1 MTFLYS
7 STGFFERHAFR
18 QKRHLILC
26 HLFIKTMSV
35 TDTERAA
42 LGEFCKVH
50 RITEDIK
57 REMKLQARQL
67 ADVKKTGIQEL
78 TEMLQ
83 ESKSSIYRLEVPND
97 SSVEEFPAFVRLKR
111 TSTSRSLTPEL
122 LEQAV
127 NNITRDIIAELAEK
141 ESTRSRKKRKTSAAG
156 AAGAAAGASGAAL
169 SNDLVALVAE
179 AVLTAIRK
187 TRSTEKQVADITSS
201 LPRGTDES
209 VITDAPP
216 EIQKYVQEIVG
227 LQNKLKRIN
236 KQYKEELTALQ
247 QREEEVRQ
255 EVDNFLKRGN
265 KDSFKLNVNVDGDRV
280 HYFIRRR
287 KVVTKKPMSVSE
299 LKDHVNNT
307 VSGLLRT
314 APRVQTVQDVSDEF
328 IEALRSSVFQTLV
341 HHLQNR
347 ERLEEEKILLHRGRG
362 QSQNLQVY
370 ESEESQTEQEE
381 D

>member
-1 MTFLYS
+1 
-7 STGFFERHAFR
+7 
-18 QKRHLILC
+18 
-26 HLFIKTMSV
+26 MSV

-141 ESTRSRKKRKTSAAG
+141 ESTRSRKKRKTSAG
-156 AAGAAAGASGAAL
+156 AATGAAAGASGAL
-169 SNDLVALVAE
+169 SNDLVSLVAE

-314 APRVQTVQDVSDEF
+314 APRVQSVQDLSEGF
-328 IEALRSSVFQTLV
+328 IEALRSSVYQTLM

>member
-7 STGFFERHAFR
+7 STGFFEGHAFR
-18 QKRHLILC
+18 QKKQLILC
-26 HLFIKTMSV
+26 RLFIKTMSV

-141 ESTRSRKKRKTSAAG
+141 ESTRSRKKRKTSAG
-156 AAGAAAGASGAAL
+156 AATGAAAGASGAL
-169 SNDLVALVAE
+169 SNDLVSLVAE

-314 APRVQTVQDVSDEF
+314 APRVQSVQDLSEGF
-328 IEALRSSVFQTLV
+328 IEALRSSVYQTLM

>member
-1 MTFLYS
+1 
-7 STGFFERHAFR
+7 
-18 QKRHLILC
+18 
-26 HLFIKTMSV
+26 MSV

-156 AAGAAAGASGAAL
+156 AAGAAAGASGAAV

>member
-1 MTFLYS
+1 
-7 STGFFERHAFR
+7 
-18 QKRHLILC
+18 
-26 HLFIKTMSV
+26 MSV

-57 REMKLQARQL
+57 REMKLQAKQL

-83 ESKSSIYRLEVPND
+83 ESKSSIYRLEIPND
-97 SSVEEFPAFVRLKR
+97 STVEEFPAFVRLKR
-111 TSTSRSLTPEL
+111 TSSSRTLTPEL

-127 NNITRDIIAELAEK
+127 NNITRDIIAELADK
-141 ESTRSRKKRKTSAAG
+141 ESSKTRKKRKTASGVAAG
-156 AAGAAAGASGAAL
+156 
-169 SNDLVALVAE
+169 NDLETLVAE

-187 TRSTEKQVADITSS
+187 TRSSEKQVADITSS

-209 VITDAPP
+209 IITDAPP
-216 EIQKYVQEIVG
+216 EIQRYVQEIVG
-227 LQNKLKRIN
+227 LQSKLKRIN

-265 KDSFKLNVNVDGDRV
+265 KESFKLNVNVDGDRV

-299 LKDHVNNT
+299 LKDHVHNT
-307 VSGLLRT
+307 VSGLLKS
-314 APRVQTVQDVSDEF
+314 APRVQSVQDVGDEF
-328 IEALRSSVFQTLV
+328 IEALRSSVYQTLM

-370 ESEESQTEQEE
+370 ESESQSEQEE
-381 D
+381 DN